1 MKVLNLKVLLSLLVM
16 SFALVACGDDDDTK
30 SKGTDTEDPKDTEL
44 PSEAP
49 SVVGNWFYEGTLVVL
64 TDGGVGLLY
73 EVPAESVDEL
83 DGTYYDVDQ
92 FTYTYNAS
100 RKVITQ
106 RFADGER
113 YEITV
118 LKLTGS
124 IMMISETDPETGEI
138 STATMTKVPDGK
150 IPTVKVSWN

>member
-1 MKVLNLKVLLSLLVM
+1 MKLLNFKVLLGLLVM
-16 SFALVACGDDDDTK
+16 SFAMAACGDDDDD
-30 SKGTDTEDPKDTEL
+30 KGQGSNKDDNGDTP
-44 PSEAP
+44 PSASV
-49 SVVGNWFYEGTLVVL
+49 SVVGNWFYDGTLVVMM
-64 TDGGVGLLY
+64 DGGMGLTY
-73 EVPAESVDEL
+73 DVPAETVDEL

-100 RKVITQ
+100 SKVISQ
-106 RFADGER
+106 RFPDGER

-124 IMMISETDPETGEI
+124 TMVISETDPETGEI